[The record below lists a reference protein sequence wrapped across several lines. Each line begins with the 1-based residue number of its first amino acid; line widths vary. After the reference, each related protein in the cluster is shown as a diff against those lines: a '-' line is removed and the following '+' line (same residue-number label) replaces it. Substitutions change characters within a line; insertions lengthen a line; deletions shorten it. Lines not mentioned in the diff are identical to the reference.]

1 MGYLIR
7 PLRGHLP
14 LKGKAGGCHFKA
26 FPFRGRWLAEGQTD
40 EAGGQRPP
48 AGRRGRRPLRQNRK
62 IPPSRRGGYPHPPA
76 SEDSSTRRGGTLGR
90 PETARWG
97 HRALQK
103 IKRTFGYAVG
113 AGPRPARRFWT
124 YAGAHSV
131 RPRAAEVVGP
141 YGRTGRFP
149 HLVGAGAPTRPP
161 QRIPPTRRGGYQP
174 PVSNRVPFTVGP
186 VCDRPLR
193 RSPDRFLHF
202 RRGGTPGRPETA
214 RWGHRALHKI
224 KRTFGYAVGAGPC
237 GRPQFYCVHTGKV
250 GNKHSLKHKNTGGP
264 AGPPVFYFSFCSFI
278 IATFRTI
285 SSR

>member
-1 MGYLIR
+1 M
-7 PLRGHLP
+7 
-14 LKGKAGGCHFKA
+14 
-26 FPFRGRWLAEGQTD
+26 
-40 EAGGQRPP
+40 
-48 AGRRGRRPLRQNRK
+48 RQAAK
-62 IPPSRRGGYPHPPA
+62 
-76 SEDSSTRRGGTLGR
+76 D
-90 PETARWG
+90 
-97 HRALQK
+97 
-103 IKRTFGYAVG
+103 
-113 AGPRPARRFWT
+113 
-124 YAGAHSV
+124 

-149 HLVGAGAPTRPP
+149 HLVGAGVLTRPP

-186 VCDRPLR
+186 VWDRPLR

-214 RWGHRALHKI
+214 RWGHRALQKI
-224 KRTFGYAVGAGPC
+224 KRTSGYAVGAGPC
-237 GRPQFYCVHTGKV
+237 GRPQFYCVHTGKG

>member
-62 IPPSRRGGYPHPPA
+62 IPPSRRGGCPHPPA
-76 SEDSSTRRGGTLGR
+76 SEDSSTRRGR
-90 PETARWG
+90 
-97 HRALQK
+97 
-103 IKRTFGYAVG
+103 
-113 AGPRPARRFWT
+113 
-124 YAGAHSV
+124 
-131 RPRAAEVVGP
+131 
-141 YGRTGRFP
+141 
-149 HLVGAGAPTRPP
+149 
-161 QRIPPTRRGGYQP
+161 YQP
-174 PVSNRVPFTVGP
+174 PVSNRVLFTVGQ
-186 VCDRPLR
+186 VWNRPLR
-193 RSPDRFLHF
+193 RSSDRFLHF

-214 RWGHRALHKI
+214 RWGHRALQKI
-224 KRTFGYAVGAGPC
+224 KSTSGYTVGAGPC
-237 GRPQFYCVHTGKV
+237 GRPQFYCVHTGKG

-285 SSR
+285 NSR

>member
-48 AGRRGRRPLRQNRK
+48 ACRRGRRPLRQNRK
-62 IPPSRRGGYPHPPA
+62 IPPSRRGGCPHPPA
-76 SEDSSTRRGGTLGR
+76 PEDSS
-90 PETARWG
+90 
-97 HRALQK
+97 
-103 IKRTFGYAVG
+103 
-113 AGPRPARRFWT
+113 
-124 YAGAHSV
+124 
-131 RPRAAEVVGP
+131 
-141 YGRTGRFP
+141 
-149 HLVGAGAPTRPP
+149 
-161 QRIPPTRRGGYQP
+161 TRRGGYQP

-186 VCDRPLR
+186 VWDRPLR
-193 RSPDRFLHF
+193 RSPDRSLHF

-214 RWGHRALHKI
+214 RRGHRALQKDQTHLRI
-224 KRTFGYAVGAGPC
+224 RRRGGSQT
-237 GRPQFYCVHTGKV
+237 RPQFYCVHTEKG

-285 SSR
+285 NSR

>member
-62 IPPSRRGGYPHPPA
+62 IPPSRRGGCPHPPA

-113 AGPRPARRFWT
+113 AGA
-124 YAGAHSV
+124 
-131 RPRAAEVVGP
+131 
-141 YGRTGRFP
+141 
-149 HLVGAGAPTRPP
+149 LTRPP

-174 PVSNRVPFTVGP
+174 PVSNRVLFTVGP
-186 VCDRPLR
+186 VWDRPLR
-193 RSPDRFLHF
+193 RSSDRFLHF

-214 RWGHRALHKI
+214 RWGHRALQKI
-224 KRTFGYAVGAGPC
+224 KHTFGYAVGAGP
-237 GRPQFYCVHTGKV
+237 RPARNFIVYT
-250 GNKHSLKHKNTGGP
+250 LERLEINTP
-264 AGPPVFYFSFCSFI
+264 
-278 IATFRTI
+278 
-285 SSR
+285 

>member
-62 IPPSRRGGYPHPPA
+62 IPPSRRGGCPHPPA
-76 SEDSSTRRGGTLGR
+76 PEDSSTRRGGTPDR

-103 IKRTFGYAVG
+103 IKSTSGYSVG
-113 AGPRPARRFWT
+113 AG
-124 YAGAHSV
+124 V
-131 RPRAAEVVGP
+131 
-141 YGRTGRFP
+141 
-149 HLVGAGAPTRPP
+149 LTRPP

-174 PVSNRVPFTVGP
+174 PVSNRVPFMVGP
-186 VCDRPLR
+186 ASVRPLR
-193 RSPDRFLHF
+193 HARNGFVFCKGGLQTRLPFLEI
-202 RRGGTPGRPETA
+202 RRGAQCAPAGRSGTGPYGV
-214 RWGHRALHKI
+214 HRTGFCI
-224 KRTFGYAVGAGPC
+224 FVGAAPC
-237 GRPQFYCVHTGKV
+237 GRPQFYYIHTEKG
-250 GNKHSLKHKNTGGP
+250 GINTP
-264 AGPPVFYFSFCSFI
+264 
-278 IATFRTI
+278 
-285 SSR
+285 

>member
-1 MGYLIR
+1 MGAAFGGLLGGKLPLCGSAAAPGFAEPTCPVQHMGYLIR

-103 IKRTFGYAVG
+103 IKSTFGYTVG
-113 AGPRPARRFWT
+113 AGPRPARNFIVCT
-124 YAGAHSV
+124 L
-131 RPRAAEVVGP
+131 E
-141 YGRTGRFP
+141 
-149 HLVGAGAPTRPP
+149 
-161 QRIPPTRRGGYQP
+161 
-174 PVSNRVPFTVGP
+174 RV
-186 VCDRPLR
+186 
-193 RSPDRFLHF
+193 
-202 RRGGTPGRPETA
+202 E
-214 RWGHRALHKI
+214 I
-224 KRTFGYAVGAGPC
+224 
-237 GRPQFYCVHTGKV
+237 
-250 GNKHSLKHKNTGGP
+250 NTL
-264 AGPPVFYFSFCSFI
+264 
-278 IATFRTI
+278 
-285 SSR
+285 

>member
-14 LKGKAGGCHFKA
+14 LKGKAEERVFKA

-113 AGPRPARRFWT
+113 AG
-124 YAGAHSV
+124 V
-131 RPRAAEVVGP
+131 
-141 YGRTGRFP
+141 
-149 HLVGAGAPTRPP
+149 LTRPLWRWAP
-161 QRIPPTRRGGYQP
+161 FVGCGLPDAPFHLHAKRRRGGP
-174 PVSNRVPFTVGP
+174 R
-186 VCDRPLR
+186 
-193 RSPDRFLHF
+193 
-202 RRGGTPGRPETA
+202 GRPC
-214 RWGHRALHKI
+214 RILNQVSLP
-224 KRTFGYAVGAGPC
+224 FVGAAIS
-237 GRPQFYCVHTGKV
+237 RP
-250 GNKHSLKHKNTGGP
+250 SL
-264 AGPPVFYFSFCSFI
+264 PPRRK
-278 IATFRTI
+278 AKR
-285 SSR
+285 

>member
-62 IPPSRRGGYPHPPA
+62 IPPSRRGGCPHPPA

-113 AGPRPARRFWT
+113 AGA
-124 YAGAHSV
+124 
-131 RPRAAEVVGP
+131 
-141 YGRTGRFP
+141 
-149 HLVGAGAPTRPP
+149 LTRPP
-161 QRIPPTRRGGYQP
+161 QRIPLT
-174 PVSNRVPFTVGP
+174 
-186 VCDRPLR
+186 
-193 RSPDRFLHF
+193 

-214 RWGHRALHKI
+214 RWEHRALQKI
-224 KRTFGYAVGAGPC
+224 KSTSGYAVGAGPC
-237 GRPQFYCVHTGKV
+237 GRPQFYCVHTGKG

-285 SSR
+285 NSR

>member
-62 IPPSRRGGYPHPPA
+62 IPPSRRGGTLGRPETARWGHRALQKIKRTFGYAVGAGALTRPPQRIPPLVGAAHRTARKRPDGDIGPYKRSKAPIGYAVGAAPCGRPPFLDIRRGAQCAPACRRGRRPLRQNRKIPPSRRGGCPHPPA

-113 AGPRPARRFWT
+113 AGA
-124 YAGAHSV
+124 
-131 RPRAAEVVGP
+131 
-141 YGRTGRFP
+141 
-149 HLVGAGAPTRPP
+149 LTRPP
-161 QRIPPTRRGGYQP
+161 QRIPPL
-174 PVSNRVPFTVGP
+174 VGAAH
-186 VCDRPLR
+186 R
-193 RSPDRFLHF
+193 
-202 RRGGTPGRPETA
+202 TA
-214 RWGHRALHKI
+214 R
-224 KRTFGYAVGAGPC
+224 KRPDGGIGPYK
-237 GRPQFYCVHTGKV
+237 RSKAPSDT
-250 GNKHSLKHKNTGGP
+250 P
-264 AGPPVFYFSFCSFI
+264 
-278 IATFRTI
+278 
-285 SSR
+285 

>member
-14 LKGKAGGCHFKA
+14 LNGKAGGCHFKA

-48 AGRRGRRPLRQNRK
+48 ACRRGRRPLRQNRK
-62 IPPSRRGGYPHPPA
+62 IPPSRRGGCPHPPA
-76 SEDSSTRRGGTLGR
+76 PEDSST
-90 PETARWG
+90 
-97 HRALQK
+97 
-103 IKRTFGYAVG
+103 
-113 AGPRPARRFWT
+113 
-124 YAGAHSV
+124 
-131 RPRAAEVVGP
+131 
-141 YGRTGRFP
+141 
-149 HLVGAGAPTRPP
+149 
-161 QRIPPTRRGGYQP
+161 
-174 PVSNRVPFTVGP
+174 
-186 VCDRPLR
+186 
-193 RSPDRFLHF
+193 

-214 RWGHRALHKI
+214 RWGHRALQKI
-224 KRTFGYAVGAGPC
+224 KSTSGYAVGVGALT
-237 GRPQFYCVHTGKV
+237 RPQFYCVHTEKG

>member
-48 AGRRGRRPLRQNRK
+48 ACRRGRRPLRQNRK
-62 IPPSRRGGYPHPPA
+62 IPPSRRGGCPHPPA
-76 SEDSSTRRGGTLGR
+76 SEDSSTRRGGYQPPVSNRVLFTVGQVWDRPLRRSSDRFLHFRRGGTPDR

-103 IKRTFGYAVG
+103 IKSTFGYAVG
-113 AGPRPARRFWT
+113 AA
-124 YAGAHSV
+124 
-131 RPRAAEVVGP
+131 
-141 YGRTGRFP
+141 
-149 HLVGAGAPTRPP
+149 
-161 QRIPPTRRGGYQP
+161 
-174 PVSNRVPFTVGP
+174 
-186 VCDRPLR
+186 
-193 RSPDRFLHF
+193 
-202 RRGGTPGRPETA
+202 
-214 RWGHRALHKI
+214 
-224 KRTFGYAVGAGPC
+224 PC
-237 GRPQFYCVHTGKV
+237 GLPQFYCVHTGRG

-285 SSR
+285 NSR